1 MKKLIETSEK
11 IAAEETARSQIHKE
25 THEKKKLT
33 IFIIY
38 LYPINSY
45 NCQIFKEKKKIAE
58 RNKQRKYI
66 THDTR
71 VISSVLK
78 CVKIANLR
86 L

>member
-25 THEKKKLT
+25 THEKKKLI

-38 LYPINSY
+38 LYPINSH

-58 RNKQRKYI
+58 RSKQERNI
-66 THDTR
+66 AHNTR

-78 CVKIANLR
+78 CVKIANLH